1 MSLFSL
7 VNLVLLFF
15 ILPCIFFF
23 HPFILVLILCLWFYL
38 FNRYVSWEFVNI
50 TTDRIV
56 GFWLFLVS
64 EVIVF
69 ATLLFTCLWFQDYYS
84 KPIAYAYGAPM
95 VESWLLISSSFFMTS
110 YRGLI
115 NTKWCHLFLN
125 WSIIFSFFFMIT
137 AVLEV
142 ISSGVSSL
150 FNPHA
155 AACYMT
161 IGLHFIHVV
170 IGTVGLTQLDY
181 YFSFDVVRRYSWMI
195 VVYWHFV
202 DYVWL
207 VVFTIVYLLV

>member
-1 MSLFSL
+1 MS
-7 VNLVLLFF
+7 F
-15 ILPCIFFF
+15 IFKLED
-23 HPFILVLILCLWFYL
+23 YL
-38 FNRYVSWEFVNI
+38 F
-50 TTDRIV
+50 
-56 GFWLFLVS
+56 
-64 EVIVF
+64 
-69 ATLLFTCLWFQDYYS
+69 
-84 KPIAYAYGAPM
+84 
-95 VESWLLISSSFFMTS
+95 
-110 YRGLI
+110 
-115 NTKWCHLFLN
+115 
-125 WSIIFSFFFMIT
+125 FFFMIT

-142 ISSGVSSL
+142 IRSGVSRL

-181 YFSFDVVRRYSWMI
+181 YFRFDVVRRYRWMI